1 MGALT
6 SILFATT
13 NPGKLREVR
22 AALSGLPLEL
32 TALTDCPGLPDAVE
46 DGATFEQNA
55 RIKALHFAAL
65 VKGWILADDS
75 GLEVDALGGAPGVHS
90 ARYAGRERDDAG
102 NNAKLIAE
110 LAGCP
115 AEQRTA
121 RFRCVLAL
129 ARPGE
134 ICLTVEGK
142 VEGVIADQAA
152 GENGFGYDPHFFVP
166 SLGVTLAQLSS
177 ERKNQISHR
186 GNAVKALR
194 PALEKLLAGGTPV
207 ADAPGGR

>member
-13 NPGKLREVR
+13 NSGKLREVR
-22 AALSGLPLEL
+22 AALAGLPLEL
-32 TALTDCPGLPDAVE
+32 TCLADYPGLPDAVE

-65 VKGWILADDS
+65 VAGWTLADDS
-75 GLEVDALGGAPGVHS
+75 GLEVDAFGGAPGVYS
-90 ARYAGRERDDAG
+90 ARYAGEVRDDAA

-110 LAGCP
+110 LADFP
-115 AEQRTA
+115 VEQRTA

-134 ICLTVEGK
+134 VCLTVEGK
-142 VEGVIADQAA
+142 VEGVIVDRA
-152 GENGFGYDPHFFVP
+152 GRG
-166 SLGVTLAQLSS
+166 
-177 ERKNQISHR
+177 ER
-186 GNAVKALR
+186 LR
-194 PALEKLLAGGTPV
+194 V
-207 ADAPGGR
+207 